1 VSAGG
6 PWGGPPGPPRK
17 RFRPRIG
24 LFLWLGFLALVVL
37 GVWALSYYFPMPLT
51 GMDALN
57 LVQLVGVLALVSS
70 GLIYSRGVGGWR
82 TARGL
87 FLWLG
92 VALVLVGGFSFRGE
106 LLTLGQRVR
115 SAVIPGYPVKTGTH
129 EMIVTESPGG
139 SYLVYGKVNGTT
151 VPFLIDTGA
160 SDIVLSPGD
169 ARRIGIDMDALSFD
183 HVYETANGQGRGAP
197 YQVASLQVG
206 DIVFKDVSVS
216 INDANM
222 RTSLLGMSFLRR
234 LKSFGFENHQLVL
247 RW

>member
-1 VSAGG
+1 
-6 PWGGPPGPPRK
+6 
-17 RFRPRIG
+17 
-24 LFLWLGFLALVVL
+24 
-37 GVWALSYYFPMPLT
+37 
-51 GMDALN
+51 
-57 LVQLVGVLALVSS
+57 
-70 GLIYSRGVGGWR
+70 
-82 TARGL
+82 
-87 FLWLG
+87 
-92 VALVLVGGFSFRGE
+92 
-106 LLTLGQRVR
+106 
-115 SAVIPGYPVKTGTH
+115 
-129 EMIVTESPGG
+129 MIVTESPGG